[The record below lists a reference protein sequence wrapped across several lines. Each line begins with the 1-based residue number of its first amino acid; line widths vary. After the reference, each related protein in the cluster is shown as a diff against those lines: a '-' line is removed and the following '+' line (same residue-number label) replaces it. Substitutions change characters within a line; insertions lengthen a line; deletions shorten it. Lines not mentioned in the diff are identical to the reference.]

1 MSLSKVRLG
10 ELLALVGAACVI
22 VSLLVPYYEG
32 PSTGTLTIWDTFGP
46 AAALLLAATAAGLCL
61 FATTLTERSTA
72 LPVAATVWTL
82 PLGLA
87 GVISAIVRLLERPDH
102 ATAVCSGAWLA
113 LAGTLAILGGAWQAI
128 RDERTSRYTPATPA
142 PRARPNGGGEA
153 GDGGAA

>member
-32 PSTGTLTIWDTFGP
+32 PTTGTLTVWDTFGP
-46 AAALLLAATAAGLCL
+46 TAALLLAAAAAGLCL

-72 LPVAATVWTL
+72 LPVVATVWAI

-87 GVISAIVRLLERPDH
+87 GVISAIVRLLERPNH
-102 ATAVCSGAWLA
+102 ATTICAGAWLA
-113 LAGTLAILGGAWQAI
+113 LAGTLAILAGAWQAI
-128 RDERTSRYTPATPA
+128 RDERRSRYAPATPA
-142 PRARPNGGGEA
+142 TRPSPTAGGEA
-153 GDGGAA
+153 NGREAG

>member
-1 MSLSKVRLG
+1 MSPSKVRVG

-61 FATTLTERSTA
+61 FAATLTERSTA
-72 LPVAATVWTL
+72 LPVVATVWAI

-102 ATAVCSGAWLA
+102 ATALCAGAWLA
-113 LAGTLAILGGAWQAI
+113 LAGTLAILAGAWQAI
-128 RDERTSRYTPATPA
+128 RDERRSKYTPATPA
-142 PRARPNGGGEA
+142 PRPRPDGGELGGG
-153 GDGGAA
+153 GAS

>member
-1 MSLSKVRLG
+1 MSISKVRVG
-10 ELLALVGAACVI
+10 ELLALVGAACAI

-32 PSTGTLTIWDTFGP
+32 PTTGTLTVWDTFGP

-72 LPVAATVWTL
+72 LPVVATVWAV

-87 GVISAIVRLLERPDH
+87 GVISAIVRLLERPSH

-113 LAGTLAILGGAWQAI
+113 LAGTLAILAGAWQGI
-128 RDERTSRYTPATPA
+128 RDERRSKYTPAAPA
-142 PRARPNGGGEA
+142 PRPAPNGGGEPN
-153 GDGGAA
+153 GGGAG

>member
-1 MSLSKVRLG
+1 MSLSKVRAG

-87 GVISAIVRLLERPDH
+87 GVISATVRLLERPDH

-128 RDERTSRYTPATPA
+128 RDERTSRYTPATPT
-142 PRARPNGGGEA
+142 ARPRPNR
-153 GDGGAA
+153 GA

>member
-10 ELLALVGAACVI
+10 ELLALLGATCVI

-32 PSTGTLTIWDTFGP
+32 PTTGTLTVWDTFGP

-61 FATTLTERSTA
+61 FATTLGERSTA
-72 LPVAATVWTL
+72 LPVVAAVWAV

-102 ATAVCSGAWLA
+102 ASAVCSGAWLA
-113 LAGTLAILGGAWQAI
+113 LAGTLAILAGGWQAI
-128 RDERTSRYTPATPA
+128 RDERRSKYTPAAPA
-142 PRARPNGGGEA
+142 PRARPNGGDAA
-153 GDGGAA
+153 GGGAR

>member
-1 MSLSKVRLG
+1 MSFSKVRLG

-32 PSTGTLTIWDTFGP
+32 PSTGTLTVWDTFGP

-61 FATTLTERSTA
+61 FATALGERGTA
-72 LPVAATVWTL
+72 LPIAAAVWTI

-102 ATAVCSGAWLA
+102 ASAVCSGAWLA
-113 LAGTLAILGGAWQAI
+113 LAGTLAILAGGWQAV
-128 RDERTSRYTPATPA
+128 RDERRSKYMPATPA
-142 PRARPNGGGEA
+142 TRPRPNGGDA
-153 GDGGAA
+153 DGGAAA

>member
-1 MSLSKVRLG
+1 MSLGKVRVG

-32 PSTGTLTIWDTFGP
+32 PTTGTLTVWDTFGP
-46 AAALLLAATAAGLCL
+46 AAALLLAAAAAGLCL

-72 LPVAATVWTL
+72 LPVVATVWAV

-87 GVISAIVRLLERPDH
+87 GVISAIVRLLERPNH

-113 LAGTLAILGGAWQAI
+113 LAGTIAILVGAWQAI
-128 RDERTSRYTPATPA
+128 RDERRSRYAPASPA
-142 PRARPNGGGEA
+142 PRPSPGGGEA
-153 GDGGAA
+153 NGGEAG

>member
-1 MSLSKVRLG
+1 MSPSKVRVG

-22 VSLLVPYYEG
+22 VSLLVPYYES
-32 PSTGTLTIWDTFGP
+32 PAAGTLTAWDTFGP
-46 AAALLLAATAAGLCL
+46 AAALLLAATAAGLCM

-72 LPVAATVWTL
+72 LPVVITVWTI

-87 GVISAIVRLLERPDH
+87 GVISAIVRLLERPNH

-113 LAGTLAILGGAWQAI
+113 LAGTLAILAGACQAI
-128 RDERTSRYTPATPA
+128 RDERRSKYSPATPA

-153 GDGGAA
+153 DGGEAG

>member
-1 MSLSKVRLG
+1 MSLSKVRAG

-32 PSTGTLTIWDTFGP
+32 PSTGTLTVWDTFGP

-72 LPVAATVWTL
+72 LPVVAAVWAI

-87 GVISAIVRLLERPDH
+87 GVISAIVRLLERPSH
-102 ATAVCSGAWLA
+102 ASAVCSGAWLA
-113 LAGTLAILGGAWQAI
+113 LAGALAILAGAWQAI
-128 RDERTSRYTPATPA
+128 GDERRSKYSPATPA
-142 PRARPNGGGEA
+142 SRPRPNGGGETN
-153 GDGGAA
+153 GGGAA

>member
-1 MSLSKVRLG
+1 MSLSKVRVG
-10 ELLALVGAACVI
+10 ELLALAGAACVI

-32 PSTGTLTIWDTFGP
+32 PTTGTLTIWDTFGP

-72 LPVAATVWTL
+72 LPVVATVWAI

-87 GVISAIVRLLERPDH
+87 GVISAIVRLLERPNH

-113 LAGTLAILGGAWQAI
+113 LAGTVAILGGAWQAI
-128 RDERTSRYTPATPA
+128 RDERRSRYTSASPA
-142 PRARPNGGGEA
+142 PRPRPSGGEA
-153 GDGGAA
+153 NGGQAG